1 MKKTKVK
8 DIELGNLIFGNS
20 RGNYVINR
28 DEWQDP
34 FCDFMSRTG
43 FDAWG
48 YRKNGHDEDPDE
60 QEYDFGFEN
69 DTFVLRPYYWG
80 EGDDIA
86 ALPNFEYK
94 PTGFTLSW
102 YKYPLRN
109 AFASHNISTERFV
122 EILHECEDSMKGR
135 HENEREK

>member
-122 EILHECEDSMKGR
+122 EILKECEKSMRGVS
-135 HENEREK
+135 E